1 MSCSPCLAME
11 NASVLITLG
20 PEPVPLPPAAD
31 SGTWGAQ
38 VCFWGRV
45 RDGEDG
51 RALRGITYSAYPEM
65 ALRELEGVAAGLQA
79 EFGPHPLRLHHRTG
93 FVANGEA
100 SLLIAVAGR
109 HSAESFAL
117 CAEYV
122 RRLKT
127 SVPVWK
133 HPEFLPG
140 AP

>member
-1 MSCSPCLAME
+1 ME
-11 NASVLITLG
+11 NAPVLITIG
-20 PEPVPLPPAAD
+20 PEPVPEIPAAD

-38 VCFWGRV
+38 VCFYGRV
-45 RDGEDG
+45 RDTENG
-51 RALRGITYSAYPEM
+51 RGLRGIAYSAYESM
-65 ALRELEGVAAGLQA
+65 ALAEMRKLAAGLQE

-100 SLLIAVAGR
+100 SLMIAVAGR

-122 RRLKT
+122 RRLKI

-133 HPEFLPG
+133 EPEYT
-140 AP
+140 APDPDQPA